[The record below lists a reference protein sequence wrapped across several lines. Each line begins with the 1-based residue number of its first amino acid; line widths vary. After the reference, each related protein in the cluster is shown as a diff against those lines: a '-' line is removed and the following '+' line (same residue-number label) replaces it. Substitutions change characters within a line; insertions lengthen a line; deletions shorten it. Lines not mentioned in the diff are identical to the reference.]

1 MRFSS
6 INELGQLM
14 QSDDKNIARIS
25 PKGDALSNGLN
36 YCCVEIKSIDG
47 ANYLV
52 QEYGNEA
59 TVLYE
64 KAMIIM
70 SIAKARNKVDAKSYY
85 NHEFTIINVSVQ

>member
-6 INELGQLM
+6 INSLGQLM
-14 QSDDKNIARIS
+14 QSDDKNIAKIS
-25 PKGDALSNGLN
+25 PKDDALSNGLN

-47 ANYLV
+47 DNYLV

-70 SIAKARNKVDAKSYY
+70 SIAKARNKVDAKAL
-85 NHEFTIINVSVQ
+85 NPIIITNLP